1 MAVLKSEI
9 VQNMAQSDTNRS
21 TYEAIVTSVNDLS
34 GSVCTDVYGVGS
46 LVLCLE
52 DNKVR
57 IKLQDGT
64 WEEV

>member
-1 MAVLKSEI
+1 MAVLRSEI
-9 VQNMAQSDTNRS
+9 VQNMAQSDPNRS
-21 TYEAIVTSVNDLS
+21 TYEAVITSASDLS
-34 GSVCTDVYGVGS
+34 DSPCTDVYGVGS

-52 DNKVR
+52 DNKVY